1 MASARKATNMK
12 TFLAVTLF
20 IVGIVAFVLVAMIIS
35 SAVASE
41 NSSEDDP
48 PVVIVTDP
56 PPLEDDAPAA
66 TGDSE
71 TGTPAAPAPAQ
82 LDLDSLADTH

>member
-20 IVGIVAFVLVAMIIS
+20 IIGIVAFVLVAMIIS

-41 NSSEDDP
+41 YLDDDGAP
-48 PVVIVTDP
+48 IIIVTDP
-56 PPLEDDAPAA
+56 PPIDPDAPAV

-82 LDLDSLADTH
+82 LDLESLADSH